1 MRAQRKGEPMSAYA
15 TRSSAPRTAYA
26 PAPARSR
33 SRAASAAAGYRGA
46 RYVPTAVAEQ
56 LPLYDEPSIS
66 VVPGAGRRA
75 QTQTGLA
82 PAALT
87 LAKVCAVVCI
97 VLALIAVAR
106 VAITSAAASCALET
120 REISHN
126 IEDARSEGSEL
137 EVAQSVLSNPTRIK
151 TQAQAMGMMPPTPE
165 YSEQITLP
173 EDIVATDEAGNLSL
187 SASTDALAAL

>member
-1 MRAQRKGEPMSAYA
+1 MSAYSS
-15 TRSSAPRTAYA
+15 RSSAARA
-26 PAPARSR
+26 PFASAPSR
-33 SRAASAAAGYRGA
+33 SRAHAGASAAGYRGA
-46 RYVPTAVAEQ
+46 RYVPTSVAEQ
-56 LPLYDEPSIS
+56 LPTFEEPAFS

-75 QTQTGLA
+75 QARQGLA

-97 VLALIAVAR
+97 ALALIAVAR

-126 IEDARSEGSEL
+126 IETARAEGSEL

-151 TQAQAMGMMPPTPE
+151 TQAQAMGMMPPSPE
-165 YSEQITLP
+165 FSEQITLP
-173 EDIVATDEAGNLSL
+173 DDIVATDEAGNLSL
-187 SASTDALAAL
+187 SESTGALLAQ